1 VDNKERFNA
10 LDKDAMDLFRK
21 KKPEIKIMV
30 VNTLRKI
37 LQDGLNDIIE
47 KPAGILK
54 RLSEYHDKNF
64 DD

>member
-1 VDNKERFNA
+1 

-30 VNTLRKI
+30 VSTLRKI